1 METEQSTVQTLG
13 GMTLTSKNVFFI
25 PDEELKNFYLKFAYL
40 SNPNACSV
48 NRTEFQL
55 LNILFKDLKKRREAL
70 GKFNEHTWDK
80 GMMEIQTS
88 HMYYLTRESLPPKE
102 RVRINNC
109 VSEHLTFLT
118 QMAGNS
124 RTMRQMYEVYA
135 RHYHNVERLLKQYD
149 GELPK
154 GEEPVV
160 E

>member
-25 PDEELKNFYLKFAYL
+25 PSEELKNFYLKFAYL

-48 NRTEFQL
+48 NRTEFEL
-55 LNILFKDLKKRREAL
+55 LNILFKELKKKMEVLSKINA
-70 GKFNEHTWDK
+70 HAWDK
-80 GMMEIQTS
+80 GMMEIQTA
-88 HMYYLTRESLPPKE
+88 HMYYLTRENLPPKE

-118 QMAGNS
+118 QMAINS
-124 RTMRQMYEVYA
+124 RTMKHLYEVYA
-135 RHYHNVERLLKQYD
+135 RHYTNVERLLKQYD
-149 GELPK
+149 GELPR
-154 GEEPVV
+154 GEESVV